1 MTTLLVQPTPPL
13 PRSSRYLQGVTIP
26 PRPFLKWAG
35 GKSQLI
41 QQYSRHFP
49 PQYQTYYEP
58 FLGGGAIF
66 FYLLPQRAVL
76 TDINPALVNVYECVR
91 DRVEELIEL
100 LQEHERS
107 HNLEHYYQ
115 TRSTHTGTNLERAA
129 RLIYLNKTCF
139 NGLYR
144 ENNKGEFNVPMGKYK
159 NPAVCQSELLRSV
172 SRILKNVAIDIK
184 PFDAVLDHATP
195 DDFVYFDPPYHPI
208 SSTSNFTA
216 YSRYSFDSTDQ
227 ERLRDV
233 FAQLAKRGV
242 KVMLSNSDCPFIR
255 NLYQDFNIH
264 TVSASRAINSNAQKR
279 GKITEVLVTL

>member
-1 MTTLLVQPTPPL
+1 MTTLLVQPPPPP
-13 PRSSRYLQGVTIP
+13 PRSSRYPQGIAI

-41 QQYSRHFP
+41 QQYIPHFP

-66 FYLLPQRAVL
+66 FHLLPQQAVL

-107 HNLEHYYQ
+107 HSLEHYYQ
-115 TRSTHTGTNLERAA
+115 TRSIHTGTNLERAA

-172 SRILKNVAIDIK
+172 SRILKDVAIAIQ

-195 DDFVYFDPPYHPI
+195 NDFVYFDPPYHPI
-208 SSTSNFTA
+208 STTSNFTA

-227 ERLRDV
+227 ERLREV
-233 FAQLAKRGV
+233 FGQLAKRGV
-242 KVMLSNSDCPFIR
+242 KVLLSNSDCPFIR
-255 NLYQDFNIH
+255 ELYQGFNIY
-264 TVSASRAINSNAQKR
+264 TISASRAINSNAQKR
-279 GKITEVLVTL
+279 GKITEVLVTSG

>member
-1 MTTLLVQPTPPL
+1 MTTLLVRPPA
-13 PRSSRYLQGVTIP
+13 PVADSSIVPIA

-41 QQYSRHFP
+41 QQYIPHFP
-49 PQYQTYYEP
+49 QAFQTYYEP

-66 FYLLPQRAVL
+66 FHLLPRRAML

-91 DRVEELIEL
+91 DRVEELITA

-107 HNLEHYYQ
+107 HCLEHYYQ
-115 TRSTHTGTNLERAA
+115 TRSTHTGSDLERAA

-144 ENNKGEFNVPMGKYK
+144 ENARGEFNVPMGKYK

-172 SRILKNVAIDIK
+172 SHRLQNVAIGVQ
-184 PFDAVLDHATP
+184 PFDEVLDHATP
-195 DDFVYFDPPYHPI
+195 HDFVYFDPPYHPI
-208 SSTSNFTA
+208 SSTSNFTS
-216 YSRYSFDSTDQ
+216 YSRHSFDASDQ

-233 FAQLAKRGV
+233 FVELANRGV
-242 KVMLSNSDCPFIR
+242 KVMLSNSDCPFVR
-255 NLYQDFNIH
+255 ELYQDFKIY
-264 TVSASRAINSNAQKR
+264 TISASRAINSNAQKR
-279 GKITEVLVTL
+279 GKITEVLVTSD